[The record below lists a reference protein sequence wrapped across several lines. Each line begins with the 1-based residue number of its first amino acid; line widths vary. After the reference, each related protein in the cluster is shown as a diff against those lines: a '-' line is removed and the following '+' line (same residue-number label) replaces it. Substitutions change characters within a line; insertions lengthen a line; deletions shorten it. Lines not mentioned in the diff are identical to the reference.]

1 MFRVLTLL
9 ALWGFQVYPSA
20 GQPRLTPLAHLPDPY
35 VVRFQ
40 DQWFLFG
47 TGKTPSFY
55 YGDRLAVTALKREQ
69 LDLLYTDP
77 AVKPAKGVWG
87 FIPYR
92 HTDGSW
98 HGYATLHYGDYR
110 VVIAH
115 FLPETG
121 ADWTRG
127 KPITSWRFDKV
138 VIGDLAAGKDTAYE
152 SKLITDETGA
162 LYLVYCDSGARAR
175 NVRIFAQRMSSPGS
189 VDPSWSPRVLLSPDG
204 YRSEDRNPG
213 YIQIVEG
220 PNIFRL
226 GTRYALLYSVGDF
239 ALNNY
244 KLGVAYSKTLIP
256 PPGQTYQKVLI
267 PDPNNVWK
275 NTGKTNEVCYLLQSE
290 QPDWPNYCRPLFSGP
305 GLGNLLTVDSHH
317 FLLFHAY
324 KPDDNV
330 RQSSNRYVW
339 MLPVNANADERLPME
354 KWICPLLGPK
364 GKT

>member
-1 MFRVLTLL
+1 MTPVPALL
-9 ALWGFQVYPSA
+9 AAWILVVCTSA
-20 GQPRLTPLAHLPDPY
+20 GQSSLHPLAHLPDPY
-35 VVRFQ
+35 VFRFQ

-47 TGKTPSFY
+47 TGKLPSFY
-55 YGDRLAVTALKREQ
+55 YGDRLEANALKREK
-69 LDLLYTDP
+69 LELVFPDP
-77 AVKPAKGVWG
+77 TAKPAKGIWG

-115 FLPETG
+115 FLPEPG

-127 KPITSWRFDKV
+127 KPIATWRFDKV
-138 VIGDLAAGKDTAYE
+138 AIGNLAAGKDTAYE
-152 SKLITDETGA
+152 NKLITDDVGV

-175 NVRIFAQRMSSPGS
+175 NVRIFAQRMSNPGS
-189 VDPSWSPRVLLSPDG
+189 IDPSWSPRVLLGPDG

-226 GTRYALLYSVGDF
+226 GNRYALLYSVGDF
-239 ALNNY
+239 AMNNY
-244 KLGVAYSKTLIP
+244 KLGVAYSKTLMP

-267 PDPNNVWK
+267 PDPDNVWK

-290 QPDWPNYCRPLFSGP
+290 QPDWPNYCRALFSGP
-305 GLGNLLTVDSHH
+305 GLGHLVAIGNRRYLV
-317 FLLFHAY
+317 FHAY

-330 RQSSNRYVW
+330 RQSVDRYVW
-339 MLPVNANADERLPME
+339 MLPVNANVDERLPME
-354 KWICPLLGPK
+354 RWICPLFGPK